1 MDKNL
6 DSLWLE
12 EIEPHIDGK
21 IIRYL
26 RTHHERYGK
35 LLQKHEELLENYP
48 VLVSVI
54 NDEEKITLDQEE
66 HRALRRFMTVQNE
79 MDSIVVR
86 YSYFFGQA
94 RMLDYFELLKD
105 LYDKSKQ
112 DHGKKEE
119 RGDKRMP
126 TSDPEEKELIAATLN
141 GLEVY
146 AKEIAQDTWE
156 PLIKIRDIIKEMS
169 SYWDMQEEK
178 DWERSFDNHVLL
190 SYFDRKA
197 EPIPDE
203 EKQRVIQGLVHY
215 IEEMECTHGDEDAG
229 RIHEIRQLIAE
240 ITARWEMN
248 TDQLFEE

>member
-1 MDKNL
+1 MNKNL
-6 DSLWLE
+6 DALWLE
-12 EIEPHIDGK
+12 EMEPHVDGK

-35 LLQKHEELLENYP
+35 LLLKHEELLKKYP
-48 VLVSVI
+48 ALVSVI

-66 HRALRRFMTVQNE
+66 HCAFRRFMAVQNE
-79 MDSIVVR
+79 MDSIVMR

-94 RMLDYFELLKD
+94 RMFDYFEMLKD

-112 DHGKKEE
+112 DEGKKEE
-119 RGDKRMP
+119 RVDKRMAAY
-126 TSDPEEKELIAATLN
+126 EEKELIAATLN

-146 AKEIAQDTWE
+146 AKEILQDMWE
-156 PLIKIRDIIKEMS
+156 PLIKIREIIKEMS

-190 SYFDRKA
+190 SYFDQKA

-203 EKQRVIQGLVHY
+203 EKKRVIQGLVHY
-215 IEEMECTHGDEDAG
+215 IEEMERTHGDEDAG

-240 ITARWEMN
+240 INARWEMN
-248 TDQLFEE
+248 TDQLLEK